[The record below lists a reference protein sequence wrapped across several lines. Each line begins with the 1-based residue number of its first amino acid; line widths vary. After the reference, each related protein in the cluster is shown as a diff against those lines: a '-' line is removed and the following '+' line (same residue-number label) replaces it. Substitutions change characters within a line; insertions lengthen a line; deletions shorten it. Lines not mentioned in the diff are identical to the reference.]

1 MHHTKKTQ
9 NSAEPGLEK
18 HYNHTCQLAIS
29 LPRKYRRTGGKFTS
43 GPLQVEN
50 DDEILGSIAFNK
62 RGQLQHDYEDYHII
76 KKMLLEH
83 KSRSQAHASVS
94 LRPLRRS
101 NRKHKRDFR
110 LPPQFFS
117 KKSGPAKPAITDYG
131 YTKLCTTL
139 YGPAFYNFK
148 KPRGRPKCW
157 PKDWTWPESPTYIP
171 EDENP
176 CDHCDEKACRCII
189 QKMEAEIEETG
200 KGKGVFATAR
210 EIDKKPRWKCV
221 FNKDGKIRVYKGGAI
236 LMPLTGTLV
245 PDDPKYN
252 DGWSAQI
259 RRDDLPGAPV
269 LGRIYCRYTGNLV
282 RYVNHSC
289 DNNSILHWCRC
300 SGKYTLELRTLRD
313 IYDGEE
319 ITANYGPDYFTM
331 ENPCLCGSEKCVS
344 RIPESRM

>member
-9 NSAEPGLEK
+9 TSAEPGLEK
-18 HYNHTCQLAIS
+18 HYNHICQLALS
-29 LPRKYRRTGGKFTS
+29 FPRKNRRTGGRFSS
-43 GPLQVEN
+43 GPLHVGN
-50 DDEILGSIAFNK
+50 GNEIQGSSAFNK
-62 RGQLQHDYEDYHII
+62 RGQLQRDREDYHII
-76 KKMLLEH
+76 RKMLSKH
-83 KSRSQAHASVS
+83 KSRSHAPAPVQ
-94 LRPLRRS
+94 RLRRS
-101 NRKHKRDFR
+101 NRKPKLGIR
-110 LPPQFFS
+110 LAPQFFS
-117 KKSGPAKPAITDYG
+117 KKSGPAKPVITDDG
-131 YTKLCTTL
+131 FTELCTNL
-139 YGPAFYNFK
+139 YGVPFFNFE

-171 EDENP
+171 EDEHQ
-176 CDHCDEKACRCII
+176 CDHCDKKTCQCII
-189 QKMEAEIEETG
+189 QEMKAGNCLSVRACETKG
-200 KGKGVFATAR
+200 KGMGVFATV
-210 EIDKKPRWKCV
+210 KKTNCGFRT
-221 FNKDGKIRVYKGGAI
+221 RVYEAHTV

-245 PDDPKYN
+245 PDHQDYN

-319 ITANYGPDYFTM
+319 ITANYGPDYFTK